1 MSYIS
6 TNHRGGIG
14 NVLFKL
20 AASISTAI
28 DNNVDYIFSNE
39 FIRDKDRH
47 MVTFGHSDYRVYYQN
62 ILRNIQF
69 IDVLSKPYLTYVEPS
84 FEFNPIPYEKGTSLL
99 LDGGFQS
106 EKYFVNNRDRIID
119 LFKIPNHIEFQIK
132 EAVSDINE
140 YVAIHVRRGDYLYLQ
155 DYHPIQT
162 KEYYQKAVEEV
173 GITNKFLIFSDDLE
187 GCKDLFDFIPTKY
200 FYSTGVDWSDLYMM
214 SLCKDN
220 IIANSSFSWWAAYL
234 NTNVNRKVVAPINW
248 FGPAYANLDI
258 KDLIPDNWIKL

>member
-1 MSYIS
+1 MSYVS

-28 DNNVDYIFSNE
+28 DNNVGYIFSNE
-39 FIRDKDRH
+39 FIRPKDLA
-47 MVTFGHSDYRVYYQN
+47 MVTEGFPDYRIYYSS
-62 ILRNIQF
+62 ILRNIKF
-69 IDVLSKPYLTYVEPS
+69 IDKLEAPYIVYTEPNFHYDAIPYVE
-84 FEFNPIPYEKGTSLL
+84 GTNLV

-106 EKYFVNNRDRIID
+106 EKYFINNKQYIVD

-132 EAVSDINE
+132 EAVPDINDF
-140 YVAIHVRRGDYLYLQ
+140 VAIHVRRGDYVSQ
-155 DYHPIQT
+155 PQYHPLTT
-162 KEYYQKAVEEV
+162 KEFYQKAVEKVE
-173 GITNKFLIFSDDLE
+173 IDNKFLIFSDDLE

-200 FYSTGVDWSDLYMM
+200 YYSTGVDWSDLYMM

-234 NTNVNRKVVAPINW
+234 NQNPAKKVIAPNHW
-248 FGPAYANLDI
+248 FGPAYAHFNTT
-258 KDLIPDNWIKL
+258 DLIPDNWIKL

>member
-20 AASISTAI
+20 AASISTAL
-28 DNNVDYIFSNE
+28 DNNVDYLFSNE

-69 IDVLSKPYLTYVEPS
+69 SDKLPTPYLTYTEPG
-84 FEFNPIPYEKGTSLL
+84 FEYNPIPYEQGTNLL

-106 EKYFVNNRDRIID
+106 EKYFLNNRQTIID
-119 LFKIPNHIEFQIK
+119 LFKIPDHIEFQIK
-132 EAVSDINE
+132 EAIPDINS
-140 YVAIHVRRGDYLYLQ
+140 YVAIHVRRGDYVNQ
-155 DYHPIQT
+155 PQYHPLVT
-162 KEYYQKAVEEV
+162 KEFYQKAVEEV
-173 GITNKFLIFSDDLE
+173 GIDNKFLIFSDDLE

-200 FYSTGVDWSDLYMM
+200 PYSTGVDWSDLYMM

-234 NTNVNRKVVAPINW
+234 NQNLDKRVVAPTAW
-248 FGPAYANLDI
+248 FGSAYANLNI
-258 KDLIPDNWIKL
+258 KDLLPNSWIKL